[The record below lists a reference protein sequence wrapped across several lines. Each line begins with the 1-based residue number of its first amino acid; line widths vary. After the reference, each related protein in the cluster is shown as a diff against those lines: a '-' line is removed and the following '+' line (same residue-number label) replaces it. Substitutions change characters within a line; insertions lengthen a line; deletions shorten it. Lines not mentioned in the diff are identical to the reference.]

1 MQALKN
7 YVRDQWVEPA
17 EQGRLLYNAGTGE
30 PIASC
35 ATTGLDFQAMID
47 HARSVGGP
55 NIRKMTFHERGHML
69 KALAKYLNERKDELY
84 ALNPAT
90 GATTKDGFVDIDGGI
105 QTLFVLSSKARREM
119 PDKHIFIDGN
129 VEQTSRSGSF
139 LGQHVCVPLKG
150 VAVQINAF
158 NFPCW
163 GMLEKLAP
171 MLIAG
176 MPVIVKPATPTAFL
190 AHRLFEMLIE
200 SGLLPEGSVQ
210 FIAGSTGDLLE
221 RLTLQDVV
229 SFTGSLETAR
239 KLDRQAG
246 LSERGVRFNAET
258 DSLNGAILGPDA
270 EPGSEEFDLFI
281 KEVIREM
288 TVKAGQKCTAIR
300 RAFVPEKHLDAAVEA
315 LKERLGKVTIGNP
328 ANDDVKMGALAGL
341 DQRKDVRAGIEALAA
356 EAEIVA
362 GDLDDF
368 EVVDADAENG
378 AFLPPVLLLCRDGHK
393 SKAVHEIEAFGPVST
408 VIAYRDLDDVIALAN
423 KGEGSLVSSVFTRDG
438 ETAARLVSEIGAYHG
453 RLYILN
459 RDSAKE
465 ATGHGSPLPHL
476 VHGGPG
482 RAGGG
487 EELGGVRG
495 VLHYMQRTA
504 VQGSPDILTAVTGR
518 YVKGAKQITDRGHPF
533 RRSFEE
539 LAIGET
545 LITEPRTITLEDI
558 NHFAD
563 FTGDTFY
570 AHTDEQAA
578 AANPFFDGRVA
589 HGYLLLSFAA
599 GLFVEPS
606 PGPVLANYGLDN
618 LTFMQPV
625 YPGETIEVRLTAKDK
640 TSRTE
645 EYGEVR
651 WEVEILN
658 KAGETCAMYDLLTMN
673 AKRAAA
679 AQAAE

>member
-1 MQALKN
+1 MQPLSN
-7 YVRDQWVEPA
+7 YVCDRWVAPGDE
-17 EQGRLLYNAGTGE
+17 GRPLFNAATGE
-30 PIASC
+30 EIARCST
-35 ATTGLDFQAMID
+35 AGIDFGEMLA
-47 HARSVGGP
+47 HARAVGGP
-55 NIRKMTFHERGHML
+55 NLRKMTFHERGHLL
-69 KALAKYLNERKDELY
+69 KALALYLNERKEELY

-90 GATTKDGFVDIDGGI
+90 GATRKDGFVDIDGGI
-105 QTLFVLSSKARREM
+105 QTLFVISSKARREM
-119 PDKHIFIDGN
+119 PDKHVYIDGA
-129 VEQTSRSGSF
+129 VERTSRNGTF

-150 VAVQINAF
+150 AAVHINAF

-163 GMLEKLAP
+163 GLLEKLAP
-171 MLIAG
+171 TIAAG
-176 MPVIVKPATPTAFL
+176 MPAIIKPATPTAFL
-190 AHRLFEMLIE
+190 AHRLFEMIIE
-200 SGLLPEGSVQ
+200 SGILPEGSVQ

-221 RLTLQDVV
+221 RLALQDVV
-229 SFTGSLETAR
+229 SFTGSAETAR
-239 KLDRQAG
+239 KIESAAG
-246 LSERGVRFNAET
+246 LRERGVRFNAET

-270 EPGSEEFDLFI
+270 EPGSAEFDLFV
-281 KEVIREM
+281 KEVVREM

-300 RAFVPEKHLDAAVEA
+300 RAFVPERHLDAAIEA
-315 LKERLGKVTIGNP
+315 LKGRLGKVTIGNP

-341 DQRKDVRAGIEALAA
+341 DQRKDVRAGIAKLAA
-356 EAEIVA
+356 EAEIVH
-362 GDLDDF
+362 GDTENF
-368 EVVDADAENG
+368 ELVDADAETG

-408 VIAYRDLDDVIALAN
+408 VIPYRDLEDAIALAN

-438 ETAARLVSEIGAYHG
+438 DVAARLVSEIAAYHG
-453 RLYILN
+453 RLYIVN

-495 VLHYMQRTA
+495 ILHYMQRTA

-518 YVKGAKQITDRGHPF
+518 FVTGARQITDRAHPF
-533 RRSFEE
+533 TRSFDE
-539 LAIGET
+539 LELGET
-545 LITEPRTITLEDI
+545 LITPEREITLEDI
-558 NHFAD
+558 EHFAG
-563 FTGDTFY
+563 FTGDRFY
-570 AHTDEQAA
+570 AHMDEKAA

-599 GLFVEPS
+599 GLFVEAS

-625 YPGETIEVRLTAKDK
+625 YPGDTIKVRLTVKDK
-640 TSRTE
+640 TARTAD
-645 EYGEVR
+645 YGEVR

-658 KAGETCAMYDLLTMN
+658 EKDETCALYDLLTMN
-673 AKRAAA
+673 AKRAAMA
-679 AQAAE
+679 KAAE